1 MPIIHKRKLSVAAH
15 RGDSYNEY
23 ENTMTA
29 FAAAVAAGVDM
40 IETDVR
46 LTRDGVLVIMHDEKV
61 DRTTN
66 GCGAIADMTLDEVRA
81 LNAGDK
87 NHPEKVPTFSEFIE
101 WAKDQPITL
110 NIEIKEYFYPGN
122 KERCEKCVDDVLALV
137 EKHGLGERILINSF
151 DAYVLEYVYKKHGK
165 KYMLHGFYPYSE
177 MKNVNGDPAEY
188 LYCACVFRDKKEYF
202 DFLISRGIEPWI
214 GAKVTQKKR
223 LSLCIEYGAKL
234 VTTNDPRDTI
244 KKINEIE
251 ER

>member
-29 FAAAVAAGVDM
+29 FAAALEAGVDM

-61 DRTTN
+61 DRTTD
-66 GCGAIADMTLDEVRA
+66 GSGMIADMTLDEVRA

-87 NHPEKVPTFSEFIE
+87 NHPEKVPTFKEFIE
-101 WAKDQPITL
+101 WAKDKPITL
-110 NIEIKEYFYPGN
+110 NIEIKEYFFPGN
-122 KERCEKCVDDVLALV
+122 EERCEKCVDDVLALV
-137 EKHGLGERILINSF
+137 ELHGMGERILINSF

-177 MKNVNGDPAEY
+177 MKNVVGDPAEY

-202 DFLISRGIEPWI
+202 DFLLSRGIEPWI

-223 LSLCIEYGAKL
+223 LALCIEYGAKL

-251 ER
+251 D